1 MALHQGSHQKIY
13 RSRHSSALGTYA
25 ALRRTACKTV
35 LLSAPPSSLTGH
47 QLPRNTAARRPKFS
61 SGYCWSPAARPTRN
75 GIGLNRRHNGM
86 GTVAHAYN
94 HVSRPIALT
103 EFREAI
109 EAVCRPRFPMA
120 RSARPQRIVM
130 AISGGVDSMAMAFL
144 VSKLLR
150 TFRGNKIADN
160 PAYGAIA
167 SVIDHQLRD
176 GSSHEAAQVAKELR
190 KLDIKATVTPLSWK
204 DERSKGLNPSELPN
218 LEGLARTYRYRA
230 LGNICNYLGATSLF
244 FAHHRDDQYETVLM
258 RLLGGHGYR
267 GLQGIREANSIPEC
281 YDMHGVY
288 KSGLIDDQLK
298 ANPALS
304 FRPALRE
311 MKRLRSIFRDEKLTE
326 PWGDLRSQFRHLDL
340 AGGYP
345 EYGTV
350 EKNFDV
356 PYLKPLETEDGGVMI
371 YRPLLEFDKARL
383 IATCEA
389 NNVTWFEDHTNLDP
403 TLTTRNAIRY
413 LVRNHKLPKALE
425 KPSILALAKRAKRRT
440 EYEEAEAYRYL
451 VREAIVKDFD
461 PNAGTLLIEIP
472 TTRVARRRG
481 KRHSLNLENKP
492 RKEHRK
498 LIMSIAVRKLMDF
511 VTPEFHLPPLPNLEN
526 VVYRLYPHLA
536 PKRGPPPKTFAMAG
550 ILFDPVVT
558 GTSVKWSLTRAPYT
572 SNQPLP
578 VAKLHGSLDHRL
590 RPTKEEMA
598 ERGESPHQAR
608 PLGWKKANLFD
619 GRFWIRIGYNN
630 RGIFRVQPF
639 RPEDGKVF
647 RKTLSP
653 LRRAKLERLLK
664 HYAPGKVRYTLP
676 ALYGVERERDHYSQ
690 HVTQTVTL
698 LALPT
703 LGIHIPGLERWVRYE
718 VRYKKVDT
726 TLLGHEPRGEKPH
739 VGRYRPLYGA
749 MRKQKQRRMY
759 KYRERR

>member
-1 MALHQGSHQKIY
+1 
-13 RSRHSSALGTYA
+13 
-25 ALRRTACKTV
+25 
-35 LLSAPPSSLTGH
+35 
-47 QLPRNTAARRPKFS
+47 
-61 SGYCWSPAARPTRN
+61 
-75 GIGLNRRHNGM
+75 
-86 GTVAHAYN
+86 
-94 HVSRPIALT
+94 
-103 EFREAI
+103 
-109 EAVCRPRFPMA
+109 MA
-120 RSARPQRIVM
+120 RSARPQRIVL

-150 TFRGNKIADN
+150 TFRGTKIADN
-160 PAYGAIA
+160 PAYGAMA

-176 GSSHEAAQVAKELR
+176 GSGNEAAQVAKELR
-190 KLDIKATVTPLSWK
+190 KLDLKAAVTPLGWK
-204 DERSKGLNPSELPN
+204 AERSKGLNPSELPN

-230 LGNICNYLGATSLF
+230 LGNICHFMGATSLF

-281 YDMHGVY
+281 YNMHGVY

-298 ANPALS
+298 ANPSLS
-304 FRPALRE
+304 FRPAVRE
-311 MKRLRSIFRDEKLTE
+311 LKRLRNIFRDEKLTE
-326 PWGDLRSQFRHLDL
+326 PWSDLRSQFPLLDL

-350 EKNFDV
+350 EKTLDG
-356 PYLKPLETEDGGVMI
+356 PYLNPLDTEDGGVMI

-413 LVRNHKLPKALE
+413 LVRNHQLPKALE
-425 KPSILALAKRAKRRT
+425 KPSIIALAKRSKRRT
-440 EYEEAEAYRYL
+440 KYEEAEAHRYL
-451 VREAIVKDFD
+451 VREAIVKEFD
-461 PNAGTLLIEIP
+461 PNVGTLLIEIP
-472 TTRVARRRG
+472 TTRAATRRS
-481 KRHSLNLENKP
+481 KRHSANSDNGV
-492 RKEHRK
+492 RKERRR

-526 VVYRLYPHLA
+526 VVHRLYPHLA
-536 PKRGPPPKTFAMAG
+536 PKLDPSPPKTFAMAG
-550 ILFDPVVT
+550 ILFEPLVT
-558 GTSVKWSLTRAPYT
+558 ARSVKWFLTRAPYT

-578 VAKLHGSLDHRL
+578 VATLHGSLDHRL
-590 RPTKEEMA
+590 RPTKEEMT
-598 ERGESPHQAR
+598 ERGESPHQSR
-608 PLGWKKANLFD
+608 PLAWKKAKMFD
-619 GRFWIRIGYNN
+619 GRFWIRIGYNT
-630 RGIFRVQPF
+630 RSRFRVQPF

-653 LRRAKLERLLK
+653 SRRARLERLLK

-718 VRYKKVDT
+718 ARYKKVDT
-726 TLLGHEPRGEKPH
+726 TLLGHEPRRKNGH
-739 VGRYRPLYGA
+739 VGRHRPLYGA
-749 MRKQKQRRMY
+749 MRQQKRRRMY